1 MVISVGD
8 VRVMLEVARYEF
20 VSFLY
25 PVSYN
30 HIQGRLYI

>member
-1 MVISVGD
+1 M
-8 VRVMLEVARYEF
+8 MLEVARSYEF